1 MKKKSFLL
9 LVAIVLM
16 FALKKHN
23 VFEVLSFDNIN
34 ELKTYINSFGILSPM
49 VFIAI
54 FVAATVFF
62 VPGLPITVLS
72 GILFG
77 AFWGAAYVIIGS
89 TIGVSLAFL
98 IGRYLGRDFVI
109 KMTAKN
115 EKMAKLDSY
124 IKEQGDTILIISR
137 LVPIFPFNLQNYAYG
152 ITDIKFSTYFWY
164 SLIFMMPGTFI
175 YTSFGALAYSS
186 VPTKD
191 LLFYASLLLAAL
203 CALVILPK
211 KIFKK
216 SAAFEGEYLVNSEY
230 VKENAGTDVVQ

>member
-1 MKKKSFLL
+1 MKKKIIVL
-9 LVAIVLM
+9 LVATILLL
-16 FALKKHN
+16 ALNKYN
-23 VFEVLSFDNIN
+23 VFDVFSFDNMN
-34 ELKTYINSFGILSPM
+34 ELKTYINSFGIMSPI
-49 VFIAI
+49 VFIAL

-62 VPGLPITVLS
+62 LPGLPITVLS

-77 AFWGAAYVIIGS
+77 AFWGAAYVIVGS

-98 IGRYLGRDFVI
+98 IGRYLGRDFV
-109 KMTAKN
+109 KRMTDKN
-115 EKMAKLDSY
+115 KKMAKLDSY

-164 SLIFMMPGTFI
+164 SLIFMIPGTFI

-191 LLFYASLLLAAL
+191 LLFYSSLLLVAI
-203 CALVILPK
+203 CALIILPK
-211 KIFKK
+211 KLFKSSSLNK
-216 SAAFEGEYLVNSEY
+216 NI
-230 VKENAGTDVVQ
+230 Q